1 MRSLLLVLLL
11 AVSLLAGCAG
21 KAPSASELAGPPGE
35 TGQAAAEAKPFTTLH
50 YSGSSGGLH
59 EVVWANGTV
68 NAQDTC
74 NLGGCIFGDERA
86 LHPTDLT
93 GLVPQGVPTLIT
105 LKLDWMANPAG
116 FGGWDVYVDAP
127 DSNVYTRREVSQP
140 GHIEV
145 QVVLRPSGTVQV
157 VQAAYGPGGDVPSTD
172 YTLRIGVES
181 EPQVLLP
188 GVPVAVALKGGDTV
202 RAGSY
207 GGGDAAF
214 LLYGPDDAR
223 LGLYQGRHTL
233 PSTAP
238 AGHYVVLFPFG
249 GPTGNLSA
257 DSGAD
262 TMGALAL
269 RREEGPWSTVPPNG
283 ALDAAWDVGGVPVG
297 VGLNGRAG
305 QDLAVTTF
313 MVASGLTAR
322 LEGPDGYV
330 LDAGEVCGLCV
341 TGGFTY
347 EADSGS
353 GDPAILPGT
362 YTLHAESQAAAGM
375 QFQPFAIYLQR

>member
-1 MRSLLLVLLL
+1 MRPIVLALLL

-21 KAPSASELAGPPGE
+21 KAPSASDLAGPGGGP
-35 TGQAAAEAKPFTTLH
+35 QSAAEAKPFATLR
-50 YSGSSGGLH
+50 YSGSSGGVH

-74 NLGGCIFGDERA
+74 NLGGCVFGYDKAFHRTG
-86 LHPTDLT
+86 LD
-93 GLVPQGVPTLIT
+93 GLVPPGVPTLVT
-105 LKLDWMANPAG
+105 LQLDWMANPVG
-116 FGGWDVYVDAP
+116 FGGWDVFVDAP

-140 GHIEV
+140 GHIEA
-145 QVVLRPSGTVQV
+145 QVVLRPAGAVQV
-157 VQAAYGPGGDVPSTD
+157 VLAAYGPGGDAPSTD
-172 YTLRIGVES
+172 YTLRIGVDS
-181 EPQVLLP
+181 EPQAMLP

-202 RAGSY
+202 RVGGS

-214 LLYGPDDAR
+214 LLFGPDDAR

-233 PSTAP
+233 PATAP

-262 TMGALAL
+262 TMDALAL

-283 ALDAAWDVGGVPVG
+283 ALDVAWEVGGVPVG
-297 VGLNGRAG
+297 VGINGRAG
-305 QDLAVTTF
+305 DDLAVTTF
-313 MVASGLTAR
+313 MATLGLTAK
-322 LEGPDGYV
+322 LLGPDGYV

-362 YTLHAESQAAAGM
+362 YTLHAESQGSAGM
-375 QFQPFAIYLQR
+375 RFQPFAIYLQR